1 MRINGFRPAK
11 LVYWKFT
18 MAVHP
23 NNGQIIQQKTE
34 PTRMVN
40 QWCHC
45 RNVGICDLELGIIFH
60 RTIESFV
67 ELNWIATPSDGNN
80 VFCQQH
86 LIWCEWTHCISKCEL
101 MWTILRCF
109 RHMMRQPEPRL
120 QHSVFWWTNHGESS
134 QMILRLHKSN
144 EMMIG
149 SFMDPMDGFSMNPNV
164 LIAGLQA
171 SLLQR
176 KCISM
181 LCTHMSKTSVYVEVE
196 IITFEILRTS
206 DFGGR
211 KPSDSASN
219 TAIPK

>member
-1 MRINGFRPAK
+1 MRMNDFRPAM

-18 MAVHP
+18 MVVNP

-34 PTRMVN
+34 PTRMAN

-45 RNVGICDLELGIIFH
+45 GNVEICDLELGIIFH
-60 RTIESFV
+60 QTIESFV

-86 LIWCEWTHCISKCEL
+86 LIWCEWTPCISKSEL
-101 MWTILRCF
+101 MWTVLRF
-109 RHMMRQPEPRL
+109 FRQPEPRL

-134 QMILRLHKSN
+134 HMILRLHKSN

-149 SFMDPMDGFSMNPNV
+149 SFMDPMDGFSMHPNV

-171 SLLQR
+171 SLL
-176 KCISM
+176 
-181 LCTHMSKTSVYVEVE
+181 
-196 IITFEILRTS
+196 
-206 DFGGR
+206 
-211 KPSDSASN
+211 
-219 TAIPK
+219 